1 MDIVATA
8 NIDTA
13 VAYIAALI
21 IKTEYVA
28 GLNGVQ
34 LNMHTVIGLSGSGA
48 VKAVAKLLIH
58 IPDKTGTVKTFLRAF
73 CAVEVIITYIL
84 TGKIRN
90 GLT

>member
-1 MDIVATA
+1 MDIVAAA

-58 IPDKTGTVKTFLRAF
+58 IPDKTGAVKTFLWAF